1 MLVSKGVN
9 WKAEGTSTR
18 ERKTNVNWRFANEDW
33 HSLRRPAPFGDS
45 DLIEFASCR
54 GLLSVILSQRKFMFF
69 ACMWQDIFFKVDKTF
84 DLLLKGYCYRM
95 DYIKKITNWNIP
107 STLKKVPTCW
117 VCPIDGHSTKWRNN
131 RFWGTWKSPS
141 PKRRH
146 WGDGIRT
153 EEIGTSLMTWNY
165 MPGWAP
171 HHSNL
176 SRFLFLIIPA
186 CSEDPIIIYVIKL
199 IRILQTL
206 W

>member
-1 MLVSKGVN
+1 M
-9 WKAEGTSTR
+9 
-18 ERKTNVNWRFANEDW
+18 KTGKVWGDRHLLETVTWLSLLPVED
-33 HSLRRPAPFGDS
+33 
-45 DLIEFASCR
+45 CC
-54 GLLSVILSQRKFMFF
+54 LSFESQRKLVFCLYVTGHFLQSRQNV
-69 ACMWQDIFFKVDKTF
+69 WSYIERI
-84 DLLLKGYCYRM
+84 LLQNGLY
-95 DYIKKITNWNIP
+95 KKITNWNIP

-117 VCPIDGHSTKWRNN
+117 VCPIDGHSTKGRNN
-131 RFWGTWKSPS
+131 RFWGMWKSPS

-146 WGDGIRT
+146 WGDDIRR

>member
-1 MLVSKGVN
+1 MKTGIVWGDRHLLETVTWLSLLPVEDCCLSFESQRKLVFCLYVTGHFLQS
-9 WKAEGTSTR
+9 R
-18 ERKTNVNWRFANEDW
+18 QNVWSFIKRILLQNGLYKKDNKLKYTQYSEKC
-33 HSLRRPAPFGDS
+33 SNM
-45 DLIEFASCR
+45 LIEFVQ
-54 GLLSVILSQRKFMFF
+54 LL
-69 ACMWQDIFFKVDKTF
+69 A
-84 DLLLKGYCYRM
+84 
-95 DYIKKITNWNIP
+95 
-107 STLKKVPTCW
+107 
-117 VCPIDGHSTKWRNN
+117 STKGRNN
-131 RFWGTWKSPS
+131 RFWGMWKSPS

-146 WGDGIRT
+146 WGDGIRR